1 MGETIQ
7 PGAKVDKETYKRFKQ
22 FVEDTH
28 GRVRGSLADE
38 LEIAMKQRMEDANGP
53 DRLARI
59 ENDIATLKAQL
70 ADAESD
76 GGEAAPTPA
85 GSDYTHA
92 RDDAKPAANQPRA
105 VKYEYL
111 IEQLF
116 AGKRPESPSGGE
128 LAPKDIRRVVTD
140 NYDIDEAIVEEWVE
154 GIQKRLG
161 SDFDAEPHPDHGK
174 TLVWGERLAELRN
187 DADAPAEAVA

>member
-1 MGETIQ
+1 MGNQVQ
-7 PGAKVDKETYKRFKQ
+7 PGAKVDEETYERFRQ
-22 FVEDTH
+22 FVQDNH
-28 GRVRGSLADE
+28 GKTRGSLGDE
-38 LEIAMKQRMEDANGP
+38 LERAMKQRMEDANGP

-59 ENDIATLKAQL
+59 ENDLATLKAQL

-76 GGEAAPTPA
+76 GGTAAPTPET
-85 GSDYTHA
+85 GRNTHA

-111 IEQLF
+111 IGELF

-128 LAPKDIRRVVTD
+128 LAPKQIRKVVTD
-140 NYDIDEAIVEEWVE
+140 NYDVDDTIVDEWVT

-174 TLVWGERLAELRN
+174 TLVWGNRLAEIR
-187 DADAPAEAVA
+187 EATDE